1 MASQLFETKGT
12 NDKHSQNLG
21 RNPNVRKPKEL
32 RMNIDKQKLGWR
44 FNNEKPKK
52 QPPKLRQKPKIASP
66 RSETKGTN
74 FENRQKLERRPSYGK
89 PKEKTITSQ

>member
-32 RMNIDKQKLGWR
+32 RMNIDKQKLRWR

-52 QPPKLRQKPKIASP
+52 QPTKLRQKPKIGSP

>member
-12 NDKHSQNLG
+12 NNKHSQNLG

-52 QPPKLRQKPKIASP
+52 QPAKLRQKPKIASP